1 MNDRFRI
8 RAWHE
13 PTQKMFEVHC
23 FTAEQVFENTLDGV
37 GTSPTNPANTNDCVL
52 MQCTGLKD
60 MTGRLIYEGDVVALN
75 DDEIAV
81 ISWSD
86 VIARFVIENED
97 VQADFDNFYPYELE
111 IVGNIYENPQLLGD
125 E

>member
-1 MNDRFRI
+1 MNNRFKF

-23 FTAEQVFENTLDGV
+23 FTDTQVFENALDGV
-37 GTSPTNPANTNDCVL
+37 GATPTNPANMDDCVL

-60 MTGRLIYEGDVVALN
+60 KTGRLIYDGDVVALN

-81 ISWSD
+81 ISWKD
-86 VIARFVIENED
+86 IIARFIIESED

-111 IVGNIYENPQLLGD
+111 IVGNIYETPQLLGD

>member
-1 MNDRFRI
+1 MNNRFKF

-23 FTAEQVFENTLDGV
+23 FTDTQVFENTLDGV
-37 GTSPTNPANTNDCVL
+37 GATPTNPANMDDCVL

-60 MTGRLIYEGDVVALN
+60 KTGQLIYDGDVVALN

-81 ISWSD
+81 ISWKD
-86 VIARFVIENED
+86 IIARFIIESED

-111 IVGNIYENPQLLGD
+111 IVGNIYETPQLLGD